1 MCIYNVGIYLSYP
14 MIDQLWV
21 LHDFPR
27 YYDFNYTEEALPAA
41 QLLRWA
47 SAESPELWVPPRP
60 QYVPQRLELI
70 KAPGRA
76 AGGALQVLKLGN
88 TFGKLRKIGG
98 KSCKNCRKRW
108 ETHENIWKWR
118 FRRENHR
125 SIAGPDFPAME
136 LMTGG
141 YEAYPS

>member
-1 MCIYNVGIYLSYP
+1 

-70 KAPGRA
+70 EAPGNCGGCV
-76 AGGALQVLKLGN
+76 AGAKIRGN
-88 TFGKLRKIGG
+88 IWKIGG
-98 KSCKNCRKRW
+98 KSCETCRKRW
-108 ETHENIWKWR
+108 ETHENI
-118 FRRENHR
+118 
-125 SIAGPDFPAME
+125 
-136 LMTGG
+136 
-141 YEAYPS
+141 